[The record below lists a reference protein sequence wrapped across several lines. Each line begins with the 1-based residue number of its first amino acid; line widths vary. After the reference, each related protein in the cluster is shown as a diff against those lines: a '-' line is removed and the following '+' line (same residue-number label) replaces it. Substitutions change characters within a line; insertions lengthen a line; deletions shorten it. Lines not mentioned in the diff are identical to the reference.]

1 MQLPA
6 GPQWGESYGAECQ
19 RERETRG
26 RPCWP
31 LSPAVTLH
39 RRKDGPPFCPSV
51 TERSS
56 RGRGR
61 AFVPPACWQQSSRY
75 GEHGTERRLTCSW
88 VPLTFQSPGSC
99 FWGLWLPGNHYGSF
113 WKSKIAGVPSL
124 AVLDSF
130 LKLLLPSLL
139 VQLLKWSITGLYMVG
154 IFHSSKQ

>member
-6 GPQWGESYGAECQ
+6 GPQWRESYGAECWCQ
-19 RERETRG
+19 RETR
-26 RPCWP
+26 RQCRP
-31 LSPAVTLH
+31 LSPAATPH
-39 RRKDGPPFCPSV
+39 RQKDGPPCCPSV

-56 RGRGR
+56 KGRGR
-61 AFVPPACWQQSSRY
+61 AFVPPACWQRSSRY
-75 GEHGTERRLTCSW
+75 GEHGTERHVTCSW
-88 VPLTFQSPGSC
+88 VPLTCQSPGSG

-130 LKLLLPSLL
+130 LKRLPSLL
-139 VQLLKWSITGLYMVG
+139 VQLLTWSITGLYVVG